1 LVIENKYSKAIINPN
16 LGGCLQ
22 SLVLNNRQ
30 IIKEIKDPAYF
41 SGAIL
46 FPFVNRIKN
55 GVFRYNN
62 SEYKLEINEVS
73 KNNALH
79 GMVHNKVCNLV
90 RHRQNKLE
98 LFLENVDAKNQLFNF
113 SILLKYEIYEYSL
126 KLIVKIKNTGRNI
139 FPFSIGWHP
148 YFFSNNLKNSNL
160 IFKGIKKIILDKKGI
175 PEMISNDKTTII
187 NKFNGLDNCYKILGN
202 NISFI
207 TPDYKINF
215 KSSFENRYLQIYQPI
230 KIKDVIALE
239 PTTSI
244 SDSFN
249 NKIDLMEIQP
259 REEKK
264 FIWLIDL
271 NINK

>member
-1 LVIENKYSKAIINPN
+1 MVIESKYSKAIINPN

-46 FPFVNRIKN
+46 FPFVNRTKN

-62 SEYKLEINEVS
+62 SEYNLEINEDS

-79 GMVHNKVCNLV
+79 GIVYNKVFNV
-90 RHRQNKLE
+90 VSHSQNKLE
-98 LFLENVDAKNQLFNF
+98 LYLENVDTKNKLFNF
-113 SILLKYEIYEYSL
+113 SILLNYEINENSL
-126 KLIVKIKNTGRNI
+126 NLIIKIKNIGRNI

-148 YFFSNNLKNSNL
+148 YFFSKNLENSNI
-160 IFKGIKKIILDKKGI
+160 IFKGIQKIFLDKKGI
-175 PEMISNDKTTII
+175 PKKFNNDKTTII
-187 NKFNGLDNCYKILGN
+187 NKFHGLDNCYKILGN
-202 NISFI
+202 KSSFI

-215 KSSFENRYLQIYQPI
+215 KSSFKNRYLQVYQPI

-259 REEKK
+259 SKEKK
-264 FIWLIDL
+264 FNWLIDL
-271 NINK
+271 DINK